1 MRYLMVI
8 AFFLGCAQLK
18 AQQEPMYTHYSF
30 NTSAVNPAYAG
41 SRNVLTATSLTRFQ
55 WVNFDGAPITQTLT
69 LHSPLRNNKAGIGFN
84 FVNDKIGPTNT
95 SSLFGDIAVKIEMG
109 KKAKLA
115 LGFKAGLRIR
125 NNKLNEL
132 SLNQTLDPK
141 FQNNAMNEVS
151 PNIGFGAYYHHP
163 KFNFG
168 FGIPYLLKTDFSAN
182 FLSGS
187 NEAFQ
192 ERHLFFIA
200 GGVIDLKKDGSLVL
214 RPSTFLK
221 LAKGAKPQL
230 DVTALLYINKKF
242 WFGPMIRTGDSF
254 GALVGLPVTDQF
266 SLGYSFDWSWGVN
279 TGRYNTGGHEL
290 MLRYDFI
297 FKNKGKVVSPSA
309 F

>member
-1 MRYLMVI
+1 MKCIVAILFILASVSLR
-8 AFFLGCAQLK
+8 

-41 SRNVLTATSLTRFQ
+41 SRNVLSATSLTRFQ
-55 WVNFDGAPITQTLT
+55 WANFDGAPITQTINI
-69 LHSPLRNNKAGIGFN
+69 HSPLRNNKAGVGFN

-95 SSLFGDIAVKIEMG
+95 TSFFGDIAIKIKMG

-132 SLNQTLDPK
+132 SLNQSIDPK
-141 FQNNAMNEVS
+141 FQNNAVNEIS

-163 KFNFG
+163 KFNIG
-168 FGIPYLLKTDFSAN
+168 FGIPHILRTEFASNTLGGT
-182 FLSGS
+182 

-200 GGVIDLKKDGSLVL
+200 GGVINLKKDGSLIL

-221 LAKGAKPQL
+221 IARGAKPQL
-230 DVTALLYINKKF
+230 DVTALLYIDNKF
-242 WFGPMIRTGDSF
+242 WVGPMLRTGDAF
-254 GALVGLPVTDQF
+254 GALVGLPITEQF

-279 TGRYNTGGHEL
+279 TGRYNAGGHEL

-297 FKNKGKVVSPSA
+297 FKNKGKIVSPIA